1 MKNKSTSFT
10 ETAVEI
16 EKAIDTHNNEKTILR
31 FLICLMNHH
40 CLNCFK
46 SYCRLNKYLD
56 LVDKTFLSSD
66 LSTEQKVKRF
76 QYQYRLSCQEFSR
89 LYFYLLFFLSFLQ
102 VEQEKKWK
110 NK

>member
-16 EKAIDTHNNEKTILR
+16 EKAIETHNNEKTILR

-40 CLNCFK
+40 SLNCFK
-46 SYCRLNKYLD
+46 PYCRLNKYLD
-56 LVDKTFLSSD
+56 LVDKFFLSSY

-76 QYQYRLSCQEFSR
+76 QDQYRLSCQKFSR
-89 LYFYLLFFLSFLQ
+89 LYFYLFLFKFFAGRARKE
-102 VEQEKKWK
+102 VEK
-110 NK
+110 